1 MNDYFEE
8 DAPLELTGDGE
19 LEEVSRTEIT
29 ALSKLTEVFTTEQQ
43 EKDERKARMKE
54 TPKPL
59 RLTKKPKKLRKFQD
73 KDYIIIHCNLCDN
86 DYQHA
91 KKDDE
96 GNFIPYALCQHVVF
110 KGAVIEE

>member
-43 EKDERKARMKE
+43 EKDERTA
-54 TPKPL
+54 
-59 RLTKKPKKLRKFQD
+59 
-73 KDYIIIHCNLCDN
+73 
-86 DYQHA
+86 
-91 KKDDE
+91 E
-96 GNFIPYALCQHVVF
+96 GAYCH
-110 KGAVIEE
+110 